1 MRKQWLL
8 SSSLWLLSFPLYA
21 AEPQAG
27 ARTLSESPLSAMSL
41 LQTIMGLVLVLGCIV
56 LVAWLLKR
64 TTSFHSAANGK
75 MRVIAGLPLGTRE
88 RAVLVQIGEEQL
100 LLGVTPQQVNLLYKL
115 DKPLPADSGERPD
128 FAGKLR
134 QIMQQRGER

>member
-1 MRKQWLL
+1 MKKCLL
-8 SSSLWLLSFPLYA
+8 SSSVWLLSFPLYA
-21 AEPQAG
+21 AEKQEG

-41 LQTIMGLVLVLGCIV
+41 LQTVMGLVLVLGCIV

-64 TTSFHSAANGK
+64 TTSFHTAANGK

-88 RAVLVQIGEEQL
+88 RAVLVQIGDEQL
-100 LLGVTPQQVNLLYKL
+100 LLGVTPQQVNLLHKL
-115 DKPLPADSGERPD
+115 EKPLAADSRERPD

>member
-1 MRKQWLL
+1 MKMPCLL
-8 SSSLWLLSFPLYA
+8 GSSLWLLSFPLYA
-21 AEPQAG
+21 AEQQES
-27 ARTLSESPLSAMSL
+27 ARTLSQSPLSAMSL
-41 LQTIMGLVLVLGCIV
+41 LQTVMGLVLVLGCIV

-64 TTSFHSAANGK
+64 TTSFHTAANGK
-75 MRVIAGLPLGTRE
+75 MKVIAGLPLGTRE
-88 RAVLVQIGEEQL
+88 RAVLVQVGDEQL

-115 DKPLPADSGERPD
+115 DTPLPTGNTERAD

>member
-1 MRKQWLL
+1 MIKQWLVG
-8 SSSLWLLSFPLYA
+8 SSVSLLSFPLYA
-21 AEPQAG
+21 AEQQEG
-27 ARTLSESPLSAMSL
+27 AKTLAQSPLSAMSL
-41 LQTIMGLVLVLGCIV
+41 LQTLMGLVLVLGCIV

-64 TTSFHSAANGK
+64 TTSFHTAANGK
-75 MRVIAGLPLGTRE
+75 MKVIAGLPLGTRE
-88 RAVLVQIGEEQL
+88 RAVLVQIGDEQL

-115 DKPLPADSGERPD
+115 EKPLPADSSERSD

>member
-1 MRKQWLL
+1 MKMPSLL
-8 SSSLWLLSFPLYA
+8 GSSLWLLSLPLYA
-21 AEPQAG
+21 AEQQES

-41 LQTIMGLVLVLGCIV
+41 LQTVMGLVLVLGCIV

-64 TTSFHSAANGK
+64 TTSFHTAANGK

-88 RAVLVQIGEEQL
+88 RAVLVQVGDEQL

-115 DKPLPADSGERPD
+115 DTPLPTGSTERAD

>member
-1 MRKQWLL
+1 MTKQWLL
-8 SSSLWLLSFPLYA
+8 SSSVWLLSFPLYA
-21 AEPQAG
+21 AEPQEG
-27 ARTLSESPLSAMSL
+27 ARTLSTSPLSAMSL

-64 TTSFHSAANGK
+64 TTSFHTAANGK

-88 RAVLVQIGEEQL
+88 RAVLVQIGDEQL
-100 LLGVTPQQVNLLYKL
+100 LLGVTPQQVNILYKL
-115 DKPLPADSGERPD
+115 DKPLPADSSERAD

>member
-1 MRKQWLL
+1 MMKTRRLI
-8 SSSLWLLSFPLYA
+8 SSLWLLSSPLYA
-21 AEPQAG
+21 AEQTG

-41 LQTIMGLVLVLGCIV
+41 LQTILGLVLVLGCIV

-64 TTSFHSAANGK
+64 TNSFHTAANGK

-88 RAVLVQIGEEQL
+88 RAVLVQIGDEQL

-115 DKPLPADSGERPD
+115 DTPLPADSSDRSD

-134 QIMQQRGER
+134 QIMQQRGQR